1 VTTQERTGEKKPVP
15 RGGGR
20 PGRRWR
26 RLPLYLALAF
36 ATLYSLYPL
45 LAVALD
51 GMDLNLAALFA
62 QNRLVLIGDVPF
74 SQGVFTFNPIAY
86 VDALTFNA
94 FPARVVNS
102 LIIGGLAVATAL
114 VVGIPVS
121 YALARLDLKGKGAI
135 SFILLALRTVSPF
148 AVVVPL
154 YIFFNS
160 IHLWDTYPGVALAEL
175 LLVLTVVVWMVK
187 GFFADIPKSVFDAA
201 AVSGAT
207 EGQIFRRVALPMV
220 IQGIVITA
228 IFGFILVWNEY
239 LISVIMTGPFTKTVS
254 VGVWSGLGATNKT
267 PDFVDLEA
275 AGTLAFLPAAV
286 VMLAIRKYLAKGFSL
301 GIAR

>member
-1 VTTQERTGEKKPVP
+1 VTTSEKIGEKSVP
-15 RGGGR
+15 RGGVR
-20 PGRRWR
+20 PRRRVR
-26 RLPLYLALAF
+26 RLPLYFALAF

-86 VDALTFNA
+86 IDALTFNA
-94 FPARVVNS
+94 FPTRVMNS
-102 LIIGGLAVATAL
+102 LIIGGIAVATAL

-121 YALARLDLKGKGAI
+121 YALSRLDVKGKGAI
-135 SFILLALRTVSPF
+135 SFVLLALRTVSPF

-154 YIFFNS
+154 YIFFNK
-160 IHLWDTYPGVALAEL
+160 INLWDTYPGVALAEL

-187 GFFADIPKSVFDAA
+187 GFFADIPKQIYDAA

-239 LISVIMTGPFTKTVS
+239 LISVIMTGPFTKPVS

-301 GIAR
+301 GTAR

>member
-1 VTTQERTGEKKPVP
+1 MI
-15 RGGGR
+15 
-20 PGRRWR
+20 R
-26 RLPLYLALAF
+26 RLPLYFALAF

-74 SQGVFTFNPIAY
+74 SQGIFTFNPIAY

-102 LIIGGLAVATAL
+102 LVVGGLAVATAL

-135 SFILLALRTVSPF
+135 SFLLLALRTVSPF

-154 YIFFNS
+154 YIFFNQ
-160 IHLWDTYPGVALAEL
+160 INLWDTYPGVALSEL

-187 GFFADIPKSVFDAA
+187 GFFADIPKQVYDAA

-220 IQGIVITA
+220 VQGIVITA

-239 LISVIMTGPFTKTVS
+239 LISVIMTGPVTKPVS

-301 GIAR
+301 GTAR

>member
-1 VTTQERTGEKKPVP
+1 MAQGSSRERKSVP
-15 RGGGR
+15 RGRTR
-20 PGRRWR
+20 PRRRWR
-26 RLPLYLALAF
+26 RLPLYFALAF

-45 LAVALD
+45 IAVGLD
-51 GMDLNLAALFA
+51 GMDLNLAALLA

-121 YALARLDLKGKGAI
+121 YALARLDMRGKGAI
-135 SFILLALRTVSPF
+135 SFVLLALRTVSPF

-154 YIFFNS
+154 YIFFNQ
-160 IHLWDTYPGVALAEL
+160 IHLWDAYPGVALAEL

-187 GFFADIPKSVFDAA
+187 GFFEDIPKSVFDAA
-201 AVSGAT
+201 SVSGAT

-254 VGVWSGLGATNKT
+254 LGVWSGLGATNKT